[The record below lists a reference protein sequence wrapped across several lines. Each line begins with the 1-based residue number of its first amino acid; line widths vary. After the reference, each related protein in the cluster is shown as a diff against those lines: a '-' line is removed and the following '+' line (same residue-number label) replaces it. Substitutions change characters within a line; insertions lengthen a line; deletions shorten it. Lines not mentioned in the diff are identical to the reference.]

1 MNTILLSIK
10 PEYANRIL
18 EGTKKYE
25 FRKHLAQSAITR
37 ILIYSSSPE
46 KRIVGEVEVVGT
58 LTMKKTPLWEF
69 TKKSAGISRKM
80 FREYFWGCSLAHA
93 YQLGKAIRY
102 DKPKNLTDYGIV
114 QAPQSFIY
122 LKNSDNP

>member
-18 EGTKKYE
+18 EGTKKFE
-25 FRKHLAQSAITR
+25 FRKHLAQGAITR

-46 KRIVGEVEVVGT
+46 KRIIGEVEVVGT
-58 LTMKKTPLWEF
+58 LTMKKTPLWES
-69 TKKSAGISRKM
+69 TKTSAGISRKK
-80 FREYFWGCSLAHA
+80 FREYFSGCSLAHA
-93 YQLGKAIRY
+93 YQLGKATKY
-102 DKPKNLTDYGIV
+102 DTPKNLADYGIA

-122 LKNSDNP
+122 LKNSDTP

>member
-25 FRKHLAQSAITR
+25 FRKHLAQGAITR

-58 LTMKKTPLWEF
+58 LTMKKTPLWEC
-69 TKKSAGISRKM
+69 TKTSAGISREK

-93 YQLGKAIRY
+93 YQLGKATKY
-102 DKPKNLTDYGIV
+102 DKPKNLADYGIV

-122 LKNSDNP
+122 LKNSDNS